1 MKYDKWFLNSSY
13 HFFLGFPHLP
23 EDLLPEAFP
32 ELPPE
37 NPPHPPGSDGDD
49 SAYAFL
55 GFNIIIV
62 PNAANP
68 A

>member
-1 MKYDKWFLNSSY
+1 MVLIPIY
-13 HFFLGFPHLP
+13 HLFFGFPHLL

-49 SAYAFL
+49 SACAFL
-55 GFNIIIV
+55 RIQYHKCT
-62 PNAANP
+62 
-68 A
+68 

>member
-1 MKYDKWFLNSSY
+1 MVLIPIY
-13 HFFLGFPHLP
+13 HLFFGFPHLP

-49 SAYAFL
+49 RACAFL
-55 GFNIIIV
+55 RIQYHKCT
-62 PNAANP
+62 
-68 A
+68 